1 MTATMT
7 CDADKGCTPVQ
18 LQKAHDEEQDRRIAA
33 TESAISG
40 VHRRI
45 DGLLLLMI
53 ATLASSLGAVILA
66 YMNFAGT
73 HAGK

>member
-1 MTATMT
+1 MT
-7 CDADKGCTPVQ
+7 CDTEKGCTPVQ
-18 LQKAHDEEQDRRIAA
+18 LLKAHEEDQDRRIAA
-33 TESAISG
+33 AESAVSA

-66 YMNFAGT
+66 YMNFAGN